1 MDEGS
6 PELQKMTSGSSYVS
20 SEEGLQAM
28 LQAAHTLCHEYN
40 SRGRGAG
47 QRQQIL
53 SRLLGSCNADN
64 DNDSSSHPYIEPP
77 FFCDYG
83 FNIHVGAKFYANFDC
98 VFLDCAEIRIGNNC
112 FLGPGVKI
120 FTAAHPLDA
129 IKRRSVEFALPIE
142 IGDDVWIG
150 GDAIICPGVKI
161 GSRVVIAAGAVVTK
175 DVPNDVLV
183 AGVPATTRRN
193 IKV

>member
-6 PELQKMTSGSSYVS
+6 PELLKMTSGSDYVS
-20 SEEGLQAM
+20 SDERLQAM
-28 LQAAHTLCHEYN
+28 LQAAHTLCEEYN
-40 SRGRGAG
+40 CRGRSAG
-47 QRQQIL
+47 QRLAIL
-53 SRLLGSCNADN
+53 SRLLGSHGT
-64 DNDSSSHPYIEPP
+64 SSSSTSAPPYIEPP

-83 FNIHVGAKFYANFDC
+83 FHIHVGANFYANSDC

-120 FTAAHPLDA
+120 YTAAHPLDA
-129 IKRRSVEFALPIE
+129 AKRRIVEFALPIE

-183 AGVPATTRRN
+183 AGVPAAMKRN
-193 IKV
+193 LKL

>member
-6 PELQKMTSGSSYVS
+6 PELPKMTSGASYVS

-28 LQAAHTLCHEYN
+28 LQAAHTLCEEYN
-40 SRGRGAG
+40 SRGRGVG

-53 SRLLGSCNADN
+53 SQLLGSRGSA
-64 DNDSSSHPYIEPP
+64 PYIEPP
-77 FFCDYG
+77 FFCDFG
-83 FNIHVGAKFYANFDC
+83 FNIHVGAQFYANFDC

-120 FTAAHPLDA
+120 YTAAHPLDA
-129 IKRRSVEFALPIE
+129 LKRRSVEFALPIE
-142 IGDDVWIG
+142 IGDDVWIR

-161 GSRVVIAAGAVVTK
+161 GLRVVIAAGAAVTK
-175 DVPNDVLV
+175 DVLNDVLV
-183 AGVPATTRRN
+183 AGVPAAIKRN
-193 IKV
+193 LKL